1 MGTYTLYV
9 GNQFA
14 GEGGQ
19 TVISNYEI
27 MRDQMRGEFVKYNQE
42 KMIKKFSLRNDEGYI
57 YIEFMLREY
66 RIDRKTGVVEW
77 SENGFSTSVEADYN
91 ESMTIYDILCYSKND
106 CSLSGNY
113 CPVNMLKGTV
123 KSSGVGSNMFQKAAD
138 GFNGKR
144 KELETVCD
152 ILGEKLELKGDVAV
166 KLYPFT
172 FLPVII
178 QYWEADEEFP
188 ANLKFMFDENILD
201 YMHFETIFFM
211 MGHIVKRIQEMMK
224 INFSIC

>member
-1 MGTYTLYV
+1 M
-9 GNQFA
+9 A
-14 GEGGQ
+14 
-19 TVISNYEI
+19 SNYEI
-27 MRDQMRGEFVKYNQE
+27 MRNQMRGEFVKYNQE
-42 KMIKKFSLRNDEGYI
+42 KMIRKFSLRNDEEFI
-57 YIEFMLREY
+57 YIDFMLREY

-77 SENGFSTSVEADYN
+77 SEDHFATSAEADYS
-91 ESMTIYDILCYSKND
+91 ESMTIYDILCYSMDD

-123 KSSGVGSNMFQKAAD
+123 KSGSVGSDLFQKSAD
-138 GFNGKR
+138 AFSGK
-144 KELETVCD
+144 L
-152 ILGEKLELKGDVAV
+152 EKLEAVCGIFGEKVDLSGDVAA

-211 MGHIVKRIQEMMK
+211 MGHIVKRIQEKMEMK
-224 INFSIC
+224 

>member
-1 MGTYTLYV
+1 M
-9 GNQFA
+9 A
-14 GEGGQ
+14 
-19 TVISNYEI
+19 SNYEI
-27 MRDQMRGEFVKYNQE
+27 MRNQMRGEFVKYNQE
-42 KMIKKFSLRNDEGYI
+42 KMIRKFSLRNDEESI
-57 YIEFMLREY
+57 YIDFMLREY

-77 SENGFSTSVEADYN
+77 SEDHFATSAEADYN
-91 ESMTIYDILCYSKND
+91 ESMTIYYILCYSKDD

-123 KSSGVGSNMFQKAAD
+123 KSGSVGSDLFQQSAD
-138 GFNGKR
+138 GFNGKL
-144 KELETVCD
+144 KELENVCG
-152 ILGEKLELKGDVAV
+152 IFGEKVDLSGDVAA

-211 MGHIVKRIQEMMK
+211 MGHIVKRIQEKMEMK
-224 INFSIC
+224 